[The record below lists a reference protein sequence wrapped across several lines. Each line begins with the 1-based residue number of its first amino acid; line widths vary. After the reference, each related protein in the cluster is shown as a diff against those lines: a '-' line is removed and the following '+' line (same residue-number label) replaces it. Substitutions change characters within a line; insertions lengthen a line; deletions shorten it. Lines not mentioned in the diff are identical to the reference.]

1 MSIYDVPD
9 LDELQDAVHS
19 ALTSWG
25 KIGSSEEELLGFLLL
40 VQQERASIE
49 GSLDPLK
56 LRKATN
62 CVLEDTLEEL
72 SRQEKTEADV
82 IRSRFIEGHII
93 RQVANKIYASSDQ
106 VNRYQ
111 RSAIENLSRI
121 LLAREIHARDMRI
134 RELESDLPPSTYT
147 NLFGFNQA
155 AQKIT
160 AKLLESE
167 PPWIVTVTG
176 LGGIG
181 KTSLAD
187 ASVRQA
193 LRSFQFERVVW
204 LQASSNPLSGA
215 PLSSEE
221 SYSQLLKSM
230 AELLWPGETQA
241 ADAAIAADARELF
254 SQQRH
259 LIVIDNLETEETTN
273 FLIDKVR
280 NWTRPTKILITTR
293 ARSTGQAS
301 VFYHSINEL
310 SQEDAAALLKH
321 QAELIGLDGLSAAK
335 NKEIDSIYAVTGGN
349 PLALKLVVS
358 LAAVLALPQV
368 LTDIAQRRPG
378 PVEELYRNIYWES
391 WRTLGDDSQMLLQA
405 MPLVAESGALP
416 EQMRAI
422 SKLPEERF
430 WPAVSELISRSLVE
444 IKGTI
449 HERRYGIHRLTETF
463 LRTEIIGWTKQQTS

>member
-1 MSIYDVPD
+1 
-9 LDELQDAVHS
+9 
-19 ALTSWG
+19 
-25 KIGSSEEELLGFLLL
+25 
-40 VQQERASIE
+40 
-49 GSLDPLK
+49 
-56 LRKATN
+56 
-62 CVLEDTLEEL
+62 
-72 SRQEKTEADV
+72 
-82 IRSRFIEGHII
+82 
-93 RQVANKIYASSDQ
+93 
-106 VNRYQ
+106 
-111 RSAIENLSRI
+111 
-121 LLAREIHARDMRI
+121 
-134 RELESDLPPSTYT
+134 
-147 NLFGFNQA
+147 
-155 AQKIT
+155 
-160 AKLLESE
+160 
-167 PPWIVTVTG
+167 
-176 LGGIG
+176 
-181 KTSLAD
+181 
-187 ASVRQA
+187 
-193 LRSFQFERVVW
+193 VVW

-230 AELLWPGETQA
+230 AELLWPGETQE

-254 SQQRH
+254 CQQRH